1 MSFELPAGQWLRR
14 KDAESELNCSKSTL
28 NRRKDEA
35 YFKLGTHFIKVG
47 PHRRSP
53 LLWNVDECKKSL
65 CTVLRSCNKVLL
77 IKTIGKKL
85 IK

>member
-28 NRRKDEA
+28 NRRKDEG

-47 PHRRSP
+47 PHSRSP
-53 LLWNVDECKKSL
+53 LLWNVDECRKVFAQFEAPKKA
-65 CTVLRSCNKVLL
+65 KH
-77 IKTIGKKL
+77 GKK
-85 IK
+85 